1 MCVLQ
6 SGSEIYERTIIFTIT
21 HTRTQIQT
29 HALRTQQTEWWENI
43 PKGYQSAREWAGERA
58 KAQDPEE
65 NCPDCYTTFPCPF
78 STFALT
84 KTEHSLNHIIM
95 HTERASKQQ
104 LNGCRVLCPQYIV
117 FVLVFAITLN
127 LLKILLTFNG
137 LFCWQSIRNNYLLL
151 FESFSPKNF
160 LDIIPKQMKTNRMSH
175 WMLLLY
181 FYVAYSFMNEWLYIS
196 YVLMCM
202 QIITKCHYY
211 IAEYQQIS
219 VYGFM

>member
-1 MCVLQ
+1 MLLVGWLLIVVFVVVGISCGARRGRWDWLIDWWLVGWVCGGYNNLMEEIWLELYYTYLRIILSMCVCYSQ
-6 SGSEIYERTIIFTIT
+6 EVIFYERTIIFTIT

-43 PKGYQSAREWAGERA
+43 QKGYQSAREWAGERA

-117 FVLVFAITLN
+117 FVLIFAITLN
-127 LLKILLTFNG
+127 LLKLLLTFNG
-137 LFCWQSIRNNYLLL
+137 LFCWQSIRNNY
-151 FESFSPKNF
+151 
-160 LDIIPKQMKTNRMSH
+160 
-175 WMLLLY
+175 
-181 FYVAYSFMNEWLYIS
+181 
-196 YVLMCM
+196 
-202 QIITKCHYY
+202 
-211 IAEYQQIS
+211 
-219 VYGFM
+219 